1 MLPSPRRLLVLT
13 GVLWIPLL
21 LWWFALLPGGM
32 SNDSF
37 NSWAQIKGQLHWASH
52 HPPPFTAMF
61 WLTSLGG
68 TTPATASLAQTLMMA
83 FALAFFATAV
93 GVALRSTR
101 AVWICAGVLALAPL
115 VGPFAVTIWKD
126 IPETAALLGLAG
138 LLVLG
143 WRHAAR
149 ERGAAPLTR
158 SGGGGRRP
166 RPSQPPRHRRLSR
179 PLPTRTRPG
188 SRRGRVNSRA
198 RAWPHPD
205 RQGSSTPGAAR

>member
-32 SNDSF
+32 SYDSF

-68 TTPATASLAQTLMMA
+68 TTPATASLARPLLMA

-143 WRHAAR
+143 WRH
-149 ERGAAPLTR
+149 EG
-158 SGGGGRRP
+158 
-166 RPSQPPRHRRLSR
+166 
-179 PLPTRTRPG
+179 PLPRWWWAALAVTSLAVGLIRWNGGPTTVVAAVVLLLAFQG
-188 SRRGRVNSRA
+188 ARRWTVSGTVA
-198 RAWPHPD
+198 VA
-205 RQGSSTPGAAR
+205 GMLGFACL